1 MNENTKIFIQKE
13 FIFIHCVY
21 SIIYYLCYVYVYT
34 ICSMYHV
41 YIVYVYTICS
51 VWVYNKINE

>member
-1 MNENTKIFIQKE
+1 M
-13 FIFIHCVY
+13 
-21 SIIYYLCYVYVYT
+21 YT
-34 ICSMYHV
+34 ICSVYHV